1 MMVVMKKRMVAM
13 ILNLLFEVSVCGLDD
28 VFFFTCGSEVLCL
41 YEAEECR
48 EERILRELVV
58 RGRWTRTKREDKDLC
73 VSKRCELIVA
83 SERWR

>member
-1 MMVVMKKRMVAM
+1 MMVVMKKRIVAM

-41 YEAEECR
+41 YEAEECG

-73 VSKRCELIVA
+73 ISKRYELIVA